1 MLEAQERS
9 AGGVVIGPLST
20 RGFDGLD
27 RRLTHR
33 HRLSDR
39 RQPTRDVAHSPV
51 DGNRRPGPRHGCLV
65 PVVRAD
71 RRPRRDRGLGQH
83 APLGRHPGSHERWLT
98 AGRSAVTTTGSGADR
113 TRSAR
118 PPQPSLL
125 LELGRFDSAL
135 AVGNHANC
143 PVPRCDALP
152 RATAFR
158 LRLLLSNARHSGQ
171 CRCTGDRRSTTRW
184 QRRHSSRATFSHSRE
199 RLGWGSE
206 ISLEVSPSER
216 SKWPAP
222 ARRSQDLSL
231 TS

>member
-1 MLEAQERS
+1 M
-9 AGGVVIGPLST
+9 VIGPLST

-135 AVGNHANC
+135 AVGNSCQLPGAALRRSASGDGVPASTALEQC
-143 PVPRCDALP
+143 PAFWAVPLHRRPALDDLMA
-152 RATAFR
+152 ATAFDQGDLHPVTGAGGVGER
-158 LRLLLSNARHSGQ
+158 DLARGLASGRQ
-171 CRCTGDRRSTTRW
+171 
-184 QRRHSSRATFSHSRE
+184 
-199 RLGWGSE
+199 
-206 ISLEVSPSER
+206 
-216 SKWPAP
+216 
-222 ARRSQDLSL
+222 
-231 TS
+231 